1 MGDSTV
7 IITPAEI
14 YSINQQVLNERP
26 FVRDRHLLRS
36 AAARPYIV
44 LFGEEQFPTLVD
56 KAAAM
61 LHSLAYHHLFAD
73 GNKRTAR
80 LTVERFLMLNK
91 HRIVWTDKEAREIVL
106 QVAKG
111 RYDVTQ
117 VAEILAD
124 YIIEDLTP
132 DNL

>member
-1 MGDSTV
+1 M
-7 IITPAEI
+7 TPAEI

-73 GNKRTAR
+73 DNKRTAR
-80 LTVERFLMLNK
+80 LVVERFLMLNK
-91 HRIVWTDKEAREIVL
+91 HRITWTDEEARAIVL
-106 QVAKG
+106 QVAQG
-111 RYDVTQ
+111 RYDVEQ
-117 VAEILAD
+117 VAEIIAT
-124 YIIEDLTP
+124 YIIEDHSPNGL
-132 DNL
+132 